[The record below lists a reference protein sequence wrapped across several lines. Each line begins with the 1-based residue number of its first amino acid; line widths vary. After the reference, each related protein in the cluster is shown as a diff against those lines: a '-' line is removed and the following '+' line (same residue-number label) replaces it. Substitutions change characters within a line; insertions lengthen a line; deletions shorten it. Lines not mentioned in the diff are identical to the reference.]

1 MKIAIAQINPTVGDV
16 PGNTEKIINNI
27 NKAKAAN
34 ADLVIFPEMAIIGY
48 PPMDLLEHRKLVQDN
63 LEALEKVVQS
73 SSGISVICG
82 YVDFDNDSPPLLYN
96 AAAYIHDGTLVS
108 RHFKTLLP
116 TYDVFDEQRYFSGAR
131 EQEPVIVSEK
141 CIGITICEDI
151 WNDMS
156 VSEDRFMEDR
166 RYPVDPVK
174 NLLEKGV
181 DCIVNISASPYV
193 KGKNSMKWSRL
204 SRLAASSGIPI
215 VYVNQVGGNDSLI
228 FDGHSCI
235 VNENGN
241 FSKMASGFMED
252 LLIFDSSRNE
262 EIPFPEEQDME
273 DIRRALVLGLKDYVH
288 KCGFSQVVIGLSGG
302 IDSALTAT
310 IAAQALG
317 PENVLGI
324 TMPSQYSS
332 SGSMDDSYALGK
344 NLGIQV
350 ETIPIKNVYDVFLDE
365 LDPIMKGLPMDV
377 TEENLQ
383 ARIRGNILMAI
394 SNKFGRLLL
403 TTGNKSELA
412 MGYCTIYGDMAGGL
426 AVLSD
431 LPKTLVFALSR
442 HINNEKEI
450 IPWATIEKPPS
461 AELREN
467 QKDEDS
473 LPPYT
478 LLDQVLELY
487 IERKYSAS
495 EIVGEGFPEDLV
507 KWILATVDRNEY
519 KRRQAPPGLKVTSKA
534 FGIGRRIPI
543 AQKYRHQ

>member
-16 PGNTEKIINNI
+16 PGNTEKIIRNI
-27 NKAKAAN
+27 EKARSGN
-34 ADLVIFPEMAIIGY
+34 ADLVIFPEMAIVGY
-48 PPMDLLEHRKLVQDN
+48 PPMDLLEHRKLVHDN
-63 LEALEKVVQS
+63 LDALEKIAHAS
-73 SSGISVICG
+73 YGLSVICG
-82 YVDFDNDSPPLLYN
+82 FVDFDTDNPPLLCN
-96 AAAYIHDGTLVS
+96 AAAYIHDGALVS
-108 RHFKTLLP
+108 RHYKTLLP

-131 EQEPVIVSEK
+131 GQETVTISGIRV
-141 CIGITICEDI
+141 GITICEDI

-174 NLLEKGV
+174 NLIEKGAE
-181 DCIVNISASPYV
+181 CIVNISASPYV
-193 KGKNSMKWSRL
+193 KGKNTMKWDRL
-204 SRLAASSGIPI
+204 SRLAASSEMPVI
-215 VYVNQVGGNDSLI
+215 YVNQAGGNDSLV
-228 FDGHSCI
+228 FDGNSCM
-235 VNENGN
+235 VNEKGN
-241 FSKMASGFMED
+241 FQAMASGFGED
-252 LLIFDSSRNE
+252 LLIFDSSQAKQMD
-262 EIPFPEEQDME
+262 FPAEQDME
-273 DIRRALVLGLKDYVH
+273 DIRRALVLGLRDYVR

-310 IAAQALG
+310 IAVQALG
-317 PENVLGI
+317 AEKVLGI

-332 SGSMDDSYALGK
+332 RGSVDDSYALGK
-344 NLGIQV
+344 SLGIQV
-350 ETIPIKNVYDVFLDE
+350 ETIPIKKVYDVFIDE
-365 LDPIMKGLPMDV
+365 LEPVMKGQPMDV

-431 LPKTLVFALSR
+431 LPKTMVFALSR
-442 HINNEKEI
+442 HINRKKEI

-473 LPPYT
+473 LPPYE
-478 LLDQVLELY
+478 LLDRVLELY
-487 IERKYSAS
+487 IERKYSAA
-495 EIVGEGFPEDLV
+495 EIIGEGFPEDRV
-507 KWILATVDRNEY
+507 KWILATVDRSEY

-543 AQKYRHQ
+543 AQKHRH